1 MSTFTDTTKR
11 PETPGTTPSATRPA
25 QPTGSR
31 TTTVL
36 TSDCEFKGALA
47 FSGELE
53 LHGRLEGT
61 IESEGGALT
70 VGEQALIKAEIKVND
85 VLIYGKVQGNIY
97 ATGRIELRG
106 KAEVYGDLHSNRL
119 AMDGRRDLRGPLQR
133 PQRQDDP
140 GERFR
145 EDVHPPRRDH
155 DGCRED
161 QLDAWFH
168 QGVGGRS
175 IAVVARA
182 LQSATATTTFCSV
195 GAVRAKTESAARCVG
210 CTRRSVRRR
219 SRASRSPRAGA

>member
-1 MSTFTDTTKR
+1 MSTFTDNTKR
-11 PETPGTTPSATRPA
+11 PITPAPTDAPRPA
-25 QPTGSR
+25 QTNGTR

-106 KAEVYGDLHSNRL
+106 KAEVYGDIFSNRL
-119 AMDGRRDLRGPLQR
+119 AMD
-133 PQRQDDP
+133 
-140 GERFR
+140 
-145 EDVHPPRRDH
+145 
-155 DGCRED
+155 DGVV
-161 QLDAWFH
+161 F
-168 QGVGGRS
+168 VGRS
-175 IAVVARA
+175 SSLNGKTQQADFSKMFTRLGAK
-182 LQSATATTTFCSV
+182 STASNNGPSST
-195 GAVRAKTESAARCVG
+195 APK
-210 CTRRSVRRR
+210 
-219 SRASRSPRAGA
+219 P

>member
-1 MSTFTDTTKR
+1 MINMSTFTDTSKR
-11 PETPGTTPSATRPA
+11 PPMPADSSRPG
-25 QPTGSR
+25 QPNGTR

-85 VLIYGKVQGNIY
+85 VLIYGKVQGNIF

-119 AMDGRRDLRGPLQR
+119 AMD
-133 PQRQDDP
+133 
-140 GERFR
+140 
-145 EDVHPPRRDH
+145 
-155 DGCRED
+155 DGVV
-161 QLDAWFH
+161 F
-168 QGVGGRS
+168 VGRS
-175 IAVVARA
+175 SA
-182 LQSATATTTFCSV
+182 LSAKST
-195 GAVRAKTESAARCVG
+195 
-210 CTRRSVRRR
+210 
-219 SRASRSPRAGA
+219 

>member
-1 MSTFTDTTKR
+1 MIMSTFTDNSKR
-11 PETPGTTPSATRPA
+11 PTLPTDAPRPGQPA
-25 QPTGSR
+25 GTR

-106 KAEVYGDLHSNRL
+106 KAEVYGDLYSSRL
-119 AMDGRRDLRGPLQR
+119 AMD
-133 PQRQDDP
+133 
-140 GERFR
+140 
-145 EDVHPPRRDH
+145 
-155 DGCRED
+155 DGIV
-161 QLDAWFH
+161 F
-168 QGVGGRS
+168 VGKSNALNGKNQPAGDFSKMFTRLGT
-175 IAVVARA
+175 VVKTN
-182 LQSATATTTFCSV
+182 ATPANPAS
-195 GAVRAKTESAARCVG
+195 AKTPAE
-210 CTRRSVRRR
+210 
-219 SRASRSPRAGA
+219 

>member
-1 MSTFTDTTKR
+1 MSTFTDNSKR
-11 PETPGTTPSATRPA
+11 PLLPTDAPRPG
-25 QPTGSR
+25 QPVGTR

-106 KAEVYGDLHSNRL
+106 KAEVYGDLYGKNQPAGDFAKMFTRL
-119 AMDGRRDLRGPLQR
+119 G
-133 PQRQDDP
+133 
-140 GERFR
+140 
-145 EDVHPPRRDH
+145 
-155 DGCRED
+155 
-161 QLDAWFH
+161 
-168 QGVGGRS
+168 
-175 IAVVARA
+175 
-182 LQSATATTTFCSV
+182 ATAKTNSTPAGTTP
-195 GAVRAKTESAARCVG
+195 AKAT
-210 CTRRSVRRR
+210 
-219 SRASRSPRAGA
+219 AGSD